1 VNTGIAVRGLVPHSG
16 SMCLL
21 EEVVAWDAQHA
32 TVITRSHASPSNPLR
47 RQARLSALCLC
58 EYGAQ
63 AMAVHGALVAQASGR
78 VLAPGL
84 LVSLREVELAVTS
97 IESLPGELRIQVE
110 RLAGGVGGFQ
120 YRFRVTHA
128 GAELARG
135 RAAVIEGS
143 GAAARGTDR
152 PPA

>member
-1 VNTGIAVRGLVPHSG
+1 VSTGIAVRELVPHSG

-21 EEVVAWDAQHA
+21 EEVVAWDALHA
-32 TVITRSHASPSNPLR
+32 TVIARSHASPSNPLR
-47 RQARLSALCLC
+47 RQTRLSAICLC

-63 AMAVHGALVAQASGR
+63 AMAVHGALVARAAGN

-84 LVSLREVELAVTS
+84 LVSLREVELAVAS

-110 RLAGGVGGFQ
+110 RLAEGAGGLQ
-120 YRFRVTHA
+120 YRFRVTHG

-135 RAAVIEGS
+135 RAAVIERS

>member
-1 VNTGIAVRGLVPHSG
+1 MSEGIAVRELVPHSG

-21 EEVVAWDAQHA
+21 EEVVAWDSQHA
-32 TVITRSHASPSNPLR
+32 TVTTRSHASRSNPLR
-47 RQARLSALCLC
+47 SQARLSALCLC

-63 AMAVHGALVAQASGR
+63 AMAVHGALVAHAAGR
-78 VLAPGL
+78 KLAPGL
-84 LVSLREVELAVTS
+84 LVSLRDVELAVTS

-128 GAELARG
+128 GVELARG
-135 RAAVIEGS
+135 RATVIEES
-143 GAAARGTDR
+143 RVAARGTDQ
-152 PPA
+152 PPS